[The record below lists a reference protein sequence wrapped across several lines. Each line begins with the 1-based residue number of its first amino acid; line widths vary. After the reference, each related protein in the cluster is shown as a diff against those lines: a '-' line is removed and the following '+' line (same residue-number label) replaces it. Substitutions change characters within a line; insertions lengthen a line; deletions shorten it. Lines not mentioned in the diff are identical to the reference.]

1 MEINLEILKKKYENF
16 NWEGILKLCKK
27 NNFTT
32 KTWQKISNIKINSN
46 NLIDIVKYYFDNDME
61 DNFIKFLKKFIEND
75 IVYLKNKLSN
85 KNYYS
90 DYLIILWN
98 NHSVDDQIN
107 LNLLKEYPFIFDSD
121 KNKTITFP
129 NYLLVILPRIVK
141 FNKYIL
147 PKIEPKDKLLKITNL
162 KKNNRIEFLELQVD
176 KLTEEITSLNKKFLI
191 HKNKTEKSFKIME
204 KRMLDIINTLNK
216 Q

>member
-16 NWEGILKLCKK
+16 NWDGILKLCKK

-46 NLIDIVKYYFDNDME
+46 NLFDIVKYYFDNDME
-61 DNFIKFLKKFIEND
+61 DDFIQFLKKFIEND
-75 IVYLKNKLSN
+75 IVYLKDKLSN
-85 KNYYS
+85 KNYYF

-98 NHSVDDQIN
+98 NHSIDDQIN
-107 LNLLKEYPFIFDSD
+107 LNLLKEYPFVFDSD
-121 KNKTITFP
+121 KNKKITFP
-129 NYLLVILPRIVK
+129 NYILVLLPRIVK

-147 PKIEPKDKLLKITNL
+147 PKIEQKDKLLKITNL

-176 KLTEEITSLNKKFLI
+176 KLTEEIADLNKKFSI
-191 HKNKTEKSFKIME
+191 HKNKTEKSFKTME